1 MIRSYTVECDDNDH
15 YSPSFRQHANKLAVL
30 SFLRQPVVKLPFF
43 YGWIIVAI
51 TMVAGVLAAGVSNI
65 TMAVVLKPISDDLG
79 WSRSLT
85 AAAVT
90 AGAVSGGLLSPLFG
104 PIADRMGPR
113 FLLPLGG
120 ALVGL
125 LAFGVSLS
133 SEPWQFYATFVP
145 ARALTEFLLCG
156 MISFTAVTNWFY
168 RKRPRAMGLVAM
180 ATPLGSAALSLVYQF
195 FVTHYGWRSAFL
207 ALGVALWVLVV
218 LPGIIF
224 LRRQPEDLGLHPDG
238 IAPSPDAKTVAFINV
253 KSNDSTSE
261 HSWSRP
267 EAMRTSTLW
276 LLVASTFLAA
286 IGTGG
291 TAFHTAAYFT
301 DVNIEPAVAASAVSV
316 MALAGAFGNGLW
328 GTLAERVSPR
338 GLNVATM
345 VVAAA
350 TVGLLTQ
357 VAAPIGAFVFALL
370 FGLNARGA
378 AVLTQVLISRYFGRR
393 SFGAIS
399 SVLDPFHKGGLGL
412 GALFAGIAFD
422 LTGNYQLIFLIFFV
436 SYIISALLIFLAKR
450 PVRKMG

>member
-1 MIRSYTVECDDNDH
+1 VR
-15 YSPSFRQHANKLAVL
+15 
-30 SFLRQPVVKLPFF
+30 LPFF

-51 TMVAGVLAAGVSNI
+51 TMVAGILAAGVSNI

-90 AGAVSGGLLSPLFG
+90 MGAVLGGLLSPLFG
-104 PIADRMGPR
+104 PLADRLGPR

-133 SEPWQFYATFVP
+133 TEPWQFYATFVT

-168 RKRPRAMGLVAM
+168 LKRPRAMGLVAM
-180 ATPLGSAALSLVYQF
+180 ATPLGSAVLSLVYQF

-218 LPGIIF
+218 IPGAVL
-224 LRRQPEDLGLHPDG
+224 LRRQPEDLGLYPDG
-238 IAPSPDAKTVAFINV
+238 IAPSADALEAASTKM
-253 KSNDSTSE
+253 KSNDAASE
-261 HSWSRP
+261 QSWSRP
-267 EAMRTSTLW
+267 EAMRTSALW

-301 DVNIEPAVAASAVSV
+301 DVRIAPAVAAGAVSL
-316 MALAGAFGNGLW
+316 MALSGAFGNGLW
-328 GTLAERVSPR
+328 GALAERISPR

-345 VVAAA
+345 LVAAA
-350 TVGLLTQ
+350 AVAFLTQ
-357 VAAPIGAFVFALL
+357 VTAPIAAFVFAFL

-422 LTGNYQLIFLIFFV
+422 FTGNYQTIFMIFGASFV
-436 SYIISALLIFLAKR
+436 VSALLIFLVRR
-450 PVRKMG
+450 PGRRVE

>member
-1 MIRSYTVECDDNDH
+1 VT
-15 YSPSFRQHANKLAVL
+15 
-30 SFLRQPVVKLPFF
+30 LPFF

-51 TMVAGVLAAGVSNI
+51 TMVAGILAAGVSNI

-90 AGAVSGGLLSPLFG
+90 MGAVLGGLLSPLFG
-104 PIADRMGPR
+104 PLADRLGPR

-133 SEPWQFYATFVP
+133 TEPWQFYATFVP

-168 RKRPRAMGLVAM
+168 LQRPRAMGLVAM

-218 LPGIIF
+218 IPGAVL
-224 LRRQPEDLGLHPDG
+224 LRRQPEDLGLYPDG
-238 IAPSPDAKTVAFINV
+238 IAPLPDAKGATIS
-253 KSNDSTSE
+253 KMKLNDAASE
-261 HSWSRP
+261 QSWSRP
-267 EAMRTSTLW
+267 EAIRTNALW
-276 LLVASTFLAA
+276 LLVASAFLAA

-301 DVNIEPAVAASAVSV
+301 DVKIAPAVAAGAVSV

-328 GTLAERVSPR
+328 GALAERISPR

-345 VVAAA
+345 LVAAA
-350 TVGLLTQ
+350 AVVFLTQ
-357 VAAPIGAFVFALL
+357 VTAPIAAFVFALL

-422 LTGNYQLIFLIFFV
+422 FTGNYQTIFMIFAA
-436 SYIISALLIFLAKR
+436 SYVVSALLIFLARRPGKR
-450 PVRKMG
+450 ME

>member
-1 MIRSYTVECDDNDH
+1 
-15 YSPSFRQHANKLAVL
+15 
-30 SFLRQPVVKLPFF
+30 
-43 YGWIIVAI
+43 
-51 TMVAGVLAAGVSNI
+51 MVAGILAAGVSNI

-90 AGAVSGGLLSPLFG
+90 MGAVLGGLLSPLFG
-104 PIADRMGPR
+104 PLADRLGPR

-133 SEPWQFYATFVP
+133 TQPWQFYATFVP

-168 RKRPRAMGLVAM
+168 LKRPRAMGLVAM
-180 ATPLGSAALSLVYQF
+180 ATPLGSAVLSLVYQF

-218 LPGIIF
+218 IPGAVL
-224 LRRQPEDLGLHPDG
+224 LRRQPEDLGLYPDG
-238 IAPSPDAKTVAFINV
+238 IAPSADALEAASTKM
-253 KSNDSTSE
+253 KSNDAASE
-261 HSWSRP
+261 QSWSRP
-267 EAMRTSTLW
+267 EAMRTSALW

-301 DVNIEPAVAASAVSV
+301 DVRIAPAVAAGAVSV
-316 MALAGAFGNGLW
+316 MALSGAFGNGLW
-328 GTLAERVSPR
+328 GALAERISPR

-345 VVAAA
+345 LVAAA
-350 TVGLLTQ
+350 AVAFLTQ
-357 VAAPIGAFVFALL
+357 VTAPIAAFVFAFL

-422 LTGNYQLIFLIFFV
+422 FTGNYQAIFMIFGATYV
-436 SYIISALLIFLAKR
+436 VSALLIFLARR
-450 PVRKMG
+450 PGRRVE

>member
-1 MIRSYTVECDDNDH
+1 
-15 YSPSFRQHANKLAVL
+15 
-30 SFLRQPVVKLPFF
+30 VKLPFF

-65 TMAVVLKPISDDLG
+65 TMAVVLKPISEDLG

-85 AAAVT
+85 AAAIT
-90 AGAVSGGLLSPLFG
+90 MGAVLGGLCSPLFG
-104 PIADRMGPR
+104 PLADRLGPR

-133 SEPWQFYATFVP
+133 STPWQFYATFVP

-168 RKRPRAMGLVAM
+168 LKRPRAMGLVAM

-195 FVTHYGWRSAFL
+195 FVTHYGWRSAFW
-207 ALGVALWVLVV
+207 ALGTALWVLVV
-218 LPGIIF
+218 IPGIIW

-238 IAPSPDAKTVAFINV
+238 IAPLPDAGAAIV
-253 KSNDSTSE
+253 KATAQDSSPE

-267 EAMRTSTLW
+267 EAMRTSALW
-276 LLVASTFLAA
+276 LLVASAFLAS

-301 DVNIEPAVAASAVSV
+301 DVKIAPAAAAAAVSV

-328 GTLAERVSPR
+328 GTLAERMSPR

-345 VVAAA
+345 LVAAA
-350 TVGLLTQ
+350 TVACLTQ
-357 VAAPIGAFVFALL
+357 VAAPLGAFLFALL

-378 AVLTQVLISRYFGRR
+378 AVLTQVLIARYFGRR

-412 GALFAGIAFD
+412 GALCAGIAYDF
-422 LTGNYQLIFLIFFV
+422 TGNYRAIFLIFGG
-436 SYIISALLIFLAKR
+436 SYVVSALLIFLARR
-450 PVRKMG
+450 PERRAE

>member
-1 MIRSYTVECDDNDH
+1 M
-15 YSPSFRQHANKLAVL
+15 
-30 SFLRQPVVKLPFF
+30 KLPFF

-51 TMVAGVLAAGVSNI
+51 TMVAGILAAGVSNI

-90 AGAVSGGLLSPLFG
+90 MGAVLGGLLSPLFG
-104 PIADRMGPR
+104 PLADRLGPR

-133 SEPWQFYATFVP
+133 TEPWQFYATFVP

-168 RKRPRAMGLVAM
+168 LKRPRAMGLVAM

-195 FVTHYGWRSAFL
+195 FVTNYGWRSAFL
-207 ALGVALWVLVV
+207 ALGIALWVLVV
-218 LPGIIF
+218 VPGIIF
-224 LRRQPEDLGLHPDG
+224 LRRQPEDLGLYPDG
-238 IAPSPDAKTVAFINV
+238 IAPLPDAKGTAFPKI
-253 KSNDSTSE
+253 KLNDSTSE

-267 EAMRTSTLW
+267 EAIRTSALW
-276 LLVASTFLAA
+276 LLVASAFLAA

-301 DVNIEPAVAASAVSV
+301 DVNIAPAVAAAAVSV
-316 MALAGAFGNGLW
+316 MALAGALGNGLW
-328 GTLAERVSPR
+328 GALAERISPR

-345 VVAAA
+345 LVAAA
-350 TVGLLTQ
+350 AVAFLTQ
-357 VAAPIGAFVFALL
+357 VNAPIAAFVFALL

-422 LTGNYQLIFLIFFV
+422 FTGNYQTIFMIFGV
-436 SYIISALLIFLAKR
+436 SYVVSALLIFLARR
-450 PVRKMG
+450 PGRRVE